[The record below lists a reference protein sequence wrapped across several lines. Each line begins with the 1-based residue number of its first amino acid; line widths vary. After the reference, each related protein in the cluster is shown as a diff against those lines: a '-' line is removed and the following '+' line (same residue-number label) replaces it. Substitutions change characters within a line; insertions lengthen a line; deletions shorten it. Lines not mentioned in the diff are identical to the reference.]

1 MKPLDGIWQNNYG
14 SQIIFTDPG
23 VAKGAPAGKV
33 TFVNVPDLYS
43 WQWGAGGIPSGEGR
57 WTITSHTSQLGGI
70 VFWFGDGPW
79 SEDGATVAFE
89 VEGSISKPVLVCQY
103 PDGAHACTYTRR
115 S

>member
-1 MKPLDGIWQNNYG
+1 MNGTLSELAAQAPRRPRLGCLAA
-14 SQIIFTDPG
+14 IFAALTVVG
-23 VAKGAPAGKV
+23 LLV
-33 TFVNVPDLYS
+33 S
-43 WQWGAGGIPSGEGR
+43 AGGIPSGGGR
-57 WTITSHTSQLGGI
+57 WTITSHTSQRGGI

-79 SEDGATVAFE
+79 SEAGATVAFE